1 MKLPKPYLA
10 IREFIEL
17 VSSLQMIKE
26 STMGRCFG
34 VIADIQYADAD
45 DATDFR

>member
-1 MKLPKPYLA
+1 MSRNILRHLKK
-10 IREFIEL
+10 
-17 VSSLQMIKE
+17 VSFQIKRQKMASSQE
-26 STMGRCFG
+26 YSFG

>member
-1 MKLPKPYLA
+1 MKLPPYLA
-10 IREFIEL
+10 IRQL
-17 VSSLQMIKE
+17 VSSLQMIKKR
-26 STMGRCFG
+26 TMGKCFG

>member
-1 MKLPKPYLA
+1 MASLKNFLLQSVSQQQFK
-10 IREFIEL
+10 F
-17 VSSLQMIKE
+17 VSSRMSSKF
-26 STMGRCFG
+26 FG